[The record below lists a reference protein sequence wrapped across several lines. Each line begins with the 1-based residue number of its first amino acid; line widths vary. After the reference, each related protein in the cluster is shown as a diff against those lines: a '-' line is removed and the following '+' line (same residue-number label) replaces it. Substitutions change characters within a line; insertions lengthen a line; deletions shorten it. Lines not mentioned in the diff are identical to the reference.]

1 MLSSLLLDLEQSH
14 GRVTDTTHIANLCH
28 YRYGLT
34 RFVNFNSTMTAV
46 FSRTFREKFPRGPAT
61 TGTYHIP
68 FQAQCLTSS
77 RRVAR

>member
-1 MLSSLLLDLEQSH
+1 MLTSLLLDLEQSH

-46 FSRTFREKFPRGPAT
+46 FSRTFREKISRGPAVRK
-61 TGTYHIP
+61 P
-68 FQAQCLTSS
+68 FQAQCLKSS
-77 RRVAR
+77 RRVAC